1 MTTSRDFK
9 PFIRLDQ
16 AMMERGLAPSRSR
29 ASDAISRG
37 VVFVDGK
44 KAAKVALKVSPDA
57 KITMEDPASGFVSRA
72 ALKLINALDTFKFS
86 PKDLKIL
93 DIGASTGGFT
103 QVLIQ
108 RGAAHVYAVDVG
120 HDQLHKMIQDE
131 PRVTNLEGL
140 NARDLTF
147 DHIGEPVNAIV
158 SDVSFISL
166 KLALPPALT
175 MVTPGAWAALLV
187 KPQFEVGR
195 AFVGRGGIVRDRD
208 QAKRAVNDIAH
219 WFGEQ
224 PGWQVKGLMECPVPG
239 SDGNQEYLLGATF
252 DEA

>member
-1 MTTSRDFK
+1 MV
-9 PFIRLDQ
+9 
-16 AMMERGLAPSRSR
+16 ERGLAPSRSR
-29 ASDAISRG
+29 AADAISRG
-37 VVFVDGK
+37 VVFVDGE

-57 KITMEDPASGFVSRA
+57 KITMEDPARGFVSRA
-72 ALKLINALDTFKFS
+72 ALKLINALDTFNFS

-120 HDQLHKMIQDE
+120 HDQLHKMIQDD

-140 NARDLTF
+140 NARNLTF
-147 DHIGEPVNAIV
+147 DHIGEPVDAIV

-175 MVTPGAWAALLV
+175 MVTPGAWVALLV

-195 AFVGRGGIVRDRD
+195 AFVGRGGIVRDRE
-208 QAKRAVNDIAH
+208 QAKHAVDEIAR
-219 WFGEQ
+219 WLDDQ
-224 PGWQVKGLMECPVPG
+224 PGWRVKGLVECPITG

-252 DEA
+252 DEI